1 MSRLSVV
8 GVAAAGA
15 LGALARYVLGNWL
28 ATRLPSAFPL
38 PTLIINLLGSMLL
51 GFVVGYGIERGRLP
65 EQWRLPV
72 TAGFVGSFTTFSTW
86 SVETVVLLEAG
97 RWGLAAVNVGL
108 SPALGLSAV
117 WAGHRLART
126 AGRRAP

>member
-15 LGALARYVLGNWL
+15 QGALARYVLGNWL

-97 RWGLAAVNVGL
+97 RWGFAAVNVGL
-108 SPALGLSAV
+108 SLALGLSAV